1 MKARIAVCGSLAD
14 GVRVHERK
22 GAGWA
27 MTTASLAVT
36 IQPGFV
42 SQDNELVI
50 DNKEKTMWFR
60 VIAYGQFS
68 DTLAKCYKDETVAIS
83 GSLEWLSCV
92 DRNGEL
98 REGFG
103 IIADSIVSAS
113 MIFSGKMR
121 VRRNRDR

>member
-50 DNKEKTMWFR
+50 DIKKKQCGFVLLPMGNLLILWRSATKTR
-60 VIAYGQFS
+60 LLQ
-68 DTLAKCYKDETVAIS
+68 LA
-83 GSLEWLSCV
+83 
-92 DRNGEL
+92 DRWNG
-98 REGFG
+98 
-103 IIADSIVSAS
+103 
-113 MIFSGKMR
+113 
-121 VRRNRDR
+121 